1 MFMPKAE
8 QTRLHIIDKAARI
21 FNQKG
26 YMGTSM
32 YDIVEA
38 TGLSKGGVYGNFKNK
53 EAIALAAFDHA
64 VHTVWQQVR
73 ERTSRVDNYL
83 DKLIEVVAFY
93 KERVLNPPIEGGC
106 PIQNRAAE
114 VGEHLPALK
123 KKVMSVMD
131 LWIASIART
140 VEKGKARGHITPDV
154 DSKAFAIQF
163 ISTLEGGIMLS
174 QLYDDVYYYEQNA
187 KQLKAMIASIR
198 QDNR

>member
-1 MFMPKAE
+1 MPKAE

-64 VHTVWQQVR
+64 VETVWQQVR
-73 ERTSRVDNYL
+73 ERTSQVDNYL

-114 VGEHLPALK
+114 VGEHLPELK
-123 KKVMSVMD
+123 KKVVVVMD
-131 LWIASIART
+131 LWIASIVKT
-140 VEKGKARGHITPDV
+140 LEKGKSKGHVIPDV
-154 DSKAFAIQF
+154 DSKVFAIQF
-163 ISTLEGGIMLS
+163 IATLEGGIMLS

-198 QDNR
+198 QKNN